1 MLYGVNHSHPDIVG
15 AVPVAAGT
23 QNINNLPEWLRVP
36 AACQRFGVSRS
47 WLYER
52 IGSGRIKSTCLRE
65 RGKVKGI
72 RLISRDSLAAFIEA
86 SLGGGAE

>member
-1 MLYGVNHSHPDIVG
+1 MQTNTASSNG
-15 AVPVAAGT
+15 AVQVAAET

-52 IGSGRIKSTCLRE
+52 IASGEIRSTALRK
-65 RGKVKGI
+65 RGAVKGI
-72 RLISRDSLAAFIEA
+72 RLISRDSMAAFIEA
-86 SLGGGAE
+86 SAEGGEA